1 MMRSARS
8 VVVMAMLPLAACA
21 LRPAAPRTG
30 QAAPAHLSAADLGFV
45 RQVTAQGAAQLQEA
59 QLAVERA
66 ERPVV
71 KQFARQ
77 MVADYGSLDPEL
89 SALAQRK
96 GVSAPAQ
103 PDGAAASELEEL
115 EQARG
120 GFDAVYVR
128 VQLAAEQQAV
138 ALFQQEADAGADPDV
153 KAFAQQNLAL
163 VQQHL
168 AMAEALDGRPVAD
181 RL

>member
-8 VVVMAMLPLAACA
+8 IVGLALLPLAACA
-21 LRPAAPRTG
+21 LRPPGAQTG
-30 QAAPAHLSAADLGFV
+30 QTAPTHLSAADLGFV
-45 RQVTAQGAAQLQEA
+45 RQATAAGAAQLQEA

-66 ERPVV
+66 QRPVV
-71 KQFARQ
+71 KQFAQQ
-77 MVADYGSLDPEL
+77 MVADYGSLDPAL
-89 SALAQRK
+89 GALAQRK
-96 GVSAPAQ
+96 GVATSAQ
-103 PDGAAASELEEL
+103 PDGAAASEIGEL
-115 EQARG
+115 EQARA

-128 VQLAAEQQAV
+128 AQLAAQQQAV
-138 ALFQQEADAGADPDV
+138 ALFQQEADGGADPDV

-168 AMAEALDGRPVAD
+168 AMVEALDGQPVAD